1 MPNKKISELTNNTIP
16 PNDDLVVINDQ
27 NITKK
32 TPLFNLEYNLFTQF
46 PTLTSSI
53 NITFTNPTGNAN
65 WFGGVLAPNGKIYG
79 IPDSASGILI
89 IDTLTDTTS
98 SSNMGVQMGG
108 DTSPTR
114 LTNKWCGGVLAPNG
128 KIYGI
133 PHSNA
138 SQNISILTIDTLT
151 NTASASDRGIDFS
164 DNIKWIGGVLAPNG
178 KIYGIPHNST
188 DILIIDTIA
197 DTVTRSAMGADLT
210 GTQKWYG
217 GVLGSDGMIYG
228 MPYDSSDIL
237 IIDPVAGTA
246 TRNAMGANI
255 SAGTWQG
262 GVLAPNGKIYGCP
275 RDGGSFLVIDTI
287 TKTATLSS
295 FGIVNANLSNGGVLA
310 PNGKIYTI
318 PEQGVVQGYRSYV
331 IDTYNNTAS
340 IINLPIPAGSFLLYN
355 GGVLALN
362 GKIYTIPRYANRVL
376 TITPSLNTS
385 AVNIPIDRC
394 ISAYYNKF

>member
-1 MPNKKISELTNNTIP
+1 MANKKISELTNNTIP

-46 PTLTSSI
+46 SVLTSSI
-53 NITFTNPTGNAN
+53 NITFTNSTGNAN
-65 WFGGVLAPNGKIYG
+65 WAGGVLAPNGKIYG
-79 IPDSASGILI
+79 IPDTATGILI

-108 DTSPTR
+108 DTGPT
-114 LTNKWCGGVLAPNG
+114 LLDNKWWGGVLAPNG

-133 PHSNA
+133 PFSNR
-138 SQNISILTIDTLT
+138 SRGISILTIDTLT
-151 NTASASDRGIDFS
+151 NTATASDRGIDFS
-164 DNIKWIGGVLAPNG
+164 DLRKWIGGVLAPNG

-188 DILIIDTIA
+188 DILIIDTIT
-197 DTVTRSAMGADLT
+197 DTVTRSTMGATLT

-228 MPYDSSDIL
+228 MPVDSNDIL
-237 IIDPVAGTA
+237 IIDPVAETA
-246 TRNAMGANI
+246 TRSAMGANI
-255 SAGTWQG
+255 PAGSWQG
-262 GVLAPNGKIYGCP
+262 GTLAPNGKIYGFP
-275 RDGGSFLVIDTI
+275 KSGGSFLIIDTI

-318 PEQGVVQGYRSYV
+318 PEQGVTQGYRSYV

-340 IINLPIPAGSFLLYN
+340 IVNLPIPAGGGLLYV
-355 GGVLALN
+355 GAVLALN
-362 GKIYTIPRYANRVL
+362 GKIYAIPRYANRVL
-376 TITPSLNTS
+376 TITPELNTS

-394 ISAYYNKF
+394 ISAYYNKL